1 MWGEMTESGMKM
13 LEFVLHKAALNL
25 LKWPTEWKLAE
36 KTCDMLHTLVGIKKI
51 RPYLGKT
58 KVIAVSSLHRMK

>member
-1 MWGEMTESGMKM
+1 MTEGGLKM

-25 LKWPTEWKLAE
+25 LKWPAEWKLAE
-36 KTCDMLHTLVGIKKI
+36 KTCEMLHTLVGIKKI

-58 KVIAVSSLHRMK
+58 KVRD